1 MKVIDLLNKIA
12 NGEEVPKRIK
22 YRYHIYEYEDGYDFV
37 CDELEHRY
45 FAENYCND
53 YEDLNSEIETI
64 EEDKKIEK
72 LGYSQLMVC
81 PDLDSLKEHVN
92 ERYEEVRIK
101 INKIIDILNKEE

>member
-37 CDELEHRY
+37 CDDLEHPY

-53 YEDLNSEIETI
+53 YEDLNSEVEII

-72 LGYSQLMVC
+72 LIFDKDC
-81 PDLDSLKEHVN
+81 TC
-92 ERYEEVRIK
+92 
-101 INKIIDILNKEE
+101 